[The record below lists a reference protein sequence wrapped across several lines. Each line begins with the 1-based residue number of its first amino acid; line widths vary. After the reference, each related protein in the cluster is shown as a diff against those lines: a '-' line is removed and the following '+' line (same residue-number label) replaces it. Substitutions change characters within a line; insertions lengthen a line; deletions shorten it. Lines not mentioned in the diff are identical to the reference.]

1 MNQLYQE
8 TQSNNMM
15 NRLQQIIQKFNIP
28 QQMQNDPH
36 QIVDYLVQNGSVSQD
51 RLNQAIQMAQ
61 KMGIKL

>member
-8 TQSNNMM
+8 AQSNNLM
-15 NRLQQIIQKFNIP
+15 NRVQQIIQKFNIP

-36 QIVDYLVQNGSVSQD
+36 QIVDYLVQSGNISQD

>member
-8 TQSNNMM
+8 TQSNNLM
-15 NRLQQIIQKFNIP
+15 NRVQQIIQKFNIP

-36 QIVDYLVQNGSVSQD
+36 QIVDYLVQSGNISQD

>member
-8 TQSNNMM
+8 TQSNNLM
-15 NRLQQIIQKFNIP
+15 NEVQQIIQKFNVP

-36 QIVDYLVQNGSVSQD
+36 QIVDYLIQSGKIPQAK
-51 RLNQAIQMAQ
+51 LNWAMQTAQ

>member
-8 TQSNNMM
+8 TQQNNVMD
-15 NRLQQIIQKFNIP
+15 RVQQIIQKFNIP

-36 QIVDYLVQNGSVSQD
+36 QIVDYLVKNGNISQD
-51 RLNQAIQMAQ
+51 KLNQAIQIAQ

>member
-1 MNQLYQE
+1 MNKLYEE
-8 TQSNNMM
+8 TQSNTFM
-15 NRLQQIIQKFNIP
+15 NRAQELVQRLNVP

-36 QIVDYLVQNGSVSQD
+36 QIVNYLVQNGTVSQD

>member
-8 TQSNNMM
+8 TQQNNVMD
-15 NRLQQIIQKFNIP
+15 RVQQIIQKFNIP

-36 QIVDYLVQNGSVSQD
+36 QIVDYLVKSGSISQD
-51 RLNQAIQMAQ
+51 KLNQAIQMAQ

>member
-8 TQSNNMM
+8 AQSNNMM

-36 QIVDYLVQNGSVSQD
+36 QIVDYLVQSGNISQD

>member
-36 QIVDYLVQNGSVSQD
+36 QIVDYLVQNGSISQD

>member
-8 TQSNNMM
+8 TQSNNLM
-15 NRLQQIIQKFNIP
+15 NRVQQIIQKFNIP

-36 QIVDYLVQNGSVSQD
+36 QIVDYLVQSGNISQD

-61 KMGIKL
+61 KMGIKI

>member
-8 TQSNNMM
+8 TQQNNVMD
-15 NRLQQIIQKFNIP
+15 RVQQIIQKFNIP

-36 QIVDYLVQNGSVSQD
+36 QIVDYLVKNGSISQD
-51 RLNQAIQMAQ
+51 KLNQAIQIAQ

>member
-36 QIVDYLVQNGSVSQD
+36 QIVDYLVQNGNISQD

>member
-1 MNQLYQE
+1 MNKLYQE
-8 TQSNNMM
+8 TQNNSLM
-15 NRLQQIIQKFNIP
+15 NKAQQLVQQLNIP

-36 QIVDYLVQNGSVSQD
+36 QIVDYLVSSGKISQD

>member
-28 QQMQNDPH
+28 QQMQNGPH
-36 QIVDYLVQNGSVSQD
+36 QIVEYLVQNGSVSQD